1 MLNSAFTKGD
11 GLTSSRPCPTCG
23 SAVAESA
30 CFCPRCGTALLGD
43 EPEEIAISTGQ
54 RLRVSTDALSVREL
68 MAVVEAGVFW
78 WQRKLSND
86 QGVDRE
92 RAAASIKELSRIL
105 DSLSEQLAQGRETMR
120 ITTRLPV
127 LRQYAQTCMICGR
140 GNRASARFCIACGS
154 PLGAEARPA
163 KPPPAPA
170 PLRITL
176 AARTDPGMVRP
187 NNEDTFYSGEFSTAE
202 GVVATLLLV
211 ADGMGGAQAGEFAS
225 NQASAVVKQS
235 LVAALANHDLAND
248 SAWQNALRGA
258 AVAANQHVYEQ
269 AQADQTKAGMGTT
282 LTVAVVSDRR
292 VHLAHVG
299 DTRAYLI
306 NPGGVNE
313 SGSTWSQL
321 TSDHTLVARL
331 VDIGQLTA
339 EQART
344 HPQRNILYRSLGTDP
359 TIEVDTSSHSLAPGD
374 ILLLCSDGLDGYVE
388 DLELARIVIQEAEL
402 ARACERLVDL
412 AKERGG
418 RDNITVLLAR
428 VS

>member
-1 MLNSAFTKGD
+1 M
-11 GLTSSRPCPTCG
+11 
-23 SAVAESA
+23 
-30 CFCPRCGTALLGD
+30 
-43 EPEEIAISTGQ
+43 
-54 RLRVSTDALSVREL
+54 
-68 MAVVEAGVFW
+68 
-78 WQRKLSND
+78 
-86 QGVDRE
+86 
-92 RAAASIKELSRIL
+92 
-105 DSLSEQLAQGRETMR
+105 
-120 ITTRLPV
+120 
-127 LRQYAQTCMICGR
+127 
-140 GNRASARFCIACGS
+140 
-154 PLGAEARPA
+154 
-163 KPPPAPA
+163 
-170 PLRITL
+170 
-176 AARTDPGMVRP
+176 
-187 NNEDTFYSGEFSTAE
+187 
-202 GVVATLLLV
+202 
-211 ADGMGGAQAGEFAS
+211 
-225 NQASAVVKQS
+225 
-235 LVAALANHDLAND
+235 
-248 SAWQNALRGA
+248 
-258 AVAANQHVYEQ
+258 
-269 AQADQTKAGMGTT
+269 
-282 LTVAVVSDRR
+282 
-292 VHLAHVG
+292 
-299 DTRAYLI
+299 I

>member
-1 MLNSAFTKGD
+1 MRNFM
-11 GLTSSRPCPTCG
+11 TSSRPCPACG
-23 SAVAESA
+23 TAVTESA
-30 CFCPRCGTALLGD
+30 RFCPRCGTPLLGD

-68 MAVVEAGVFW
+68 MAMVEAGVFW
-78 WQRKLSND
+78 WQRKLSDD

-120 ITTRLPV
+120 ITTRLPAQ
-127 LRQYAQTCMICGR
+127 RQYAQTCMICGR

-154 PLGAEARPA
+154 PLGAEAQPA
-163 KPPPAPA
+163 KPPSAPA
-170 PLRITL
+170 PIKIML

-187 NNEDTFYSGEFSTAE
+187 NNEDTYYSGEFSTNE
-202 GVVATLLLV
+202 GVLATLLLV

-225 NQASAVVKQS
+225 SQASKVVKQS
-235 LVAALANHDLAND
+235 LIASLAEHDMAD
-248 SAWQNALRGA
+248 DAAWQSALRGA
-258 AVAANQHVYEQ
+258 AVAANQYVYEQ
-269 AQADQTKAGMGTT
+269 AQADRAKTGMGTT
-282 LTVAVVSDRR
+282 LTIAVISDRR
-292 VHLAHVG
+292 LHLAHVG

-313 SGSTWSQL
+313 SGSAWSQL

-331 VDIGQLTA
+331 VDIGQLTP

-359 TIEVDTSSHSLAPGD
+359 TIEVDTSSHALAPGD

-388 DLELARIVIQEAEL
+388 DLELARIVIQEADL

-418 RDNITVLLAR
+418 RDNITVLLAKIR
-428 VS
+428 